1 MLSSLFIENYAL
13 IEKLNIEF
21 SKGFSVITGETGAGK
36 SIILGALS
44 LILGQRADTKV
55 LKTANRKCV
64 IEGKFDISLYDL
76 KNFFENNDL
85 DYEDHTILRREIT
98 VSGKSRAFI
107 NDTPVNLSTMREI
120 GERLVNVHSQHATIT
135 LNDSNFQLALVDSYI
150 GHDDLIKSYQFNYK
164 KFISLT
170 SDLSTLI
177 EIENKSK
184 SDEDYLQFQFDEL
197 EKANLITEEQLELE
211 KELEIL
217 NHSEEIKNTIYES
230 NQVLSETE
238 NNLVDKLSEIL
249 QKLSKIAGYHDEIQQ
264 ITDRFKENVI
274 DIKDLSQDLARLE
287 STIELDANSISNIT
301 ERLDLIYH
309 LQQKHRVQ
317 TIADLLAIKDDFN
330 SQLQSLTSLEENIK
344 DLKKQIQNI
353 QKDLSQQA
361 NIISKSRNKIRFK
374 IESDITN
381 SLKQLGMPE
390 ARFEIDN
397 QINTELSKDGFDKI
411 KFIFNANR
419 GGQLQEIFKIASGG
433 ELSRLMLCLKAL
445 VSEKN
450 LLPTIIF
457 DEIDNGV
464 SGEIADKVGQILR
477 RMSDSMQVIAIT
489 HLPQIAGKGMSHF
502 KVYKETLNETTE
514 SRIIAI
520 NQEDRIFEIAKMIS
534 GSEVS
539 DVAIENAKILLS

>member
-419 GGQLQEIFKIASGG
+419 GGQLQEISKIASGG

>member
-76 KNFFENNDL
+76 KNFFESNDL

-361 NIISKSRNKIRFK
+361 NIISKSRNKIRSK

-419 GGQLQEIFKIASGG
+419 GGQLQEISKIASGG